1 MLEVVYST
9 MKKVLWSLR
18 LPGSHQMTIGPFS
31 GPFWVPGPH
40 VLPALGVEGEAWTS
54 WQGWM
59 WVCFHF
65 RPEGESVPLRVAS
78 QSEQL
83 QLCHRVV

>member
-18 LPGSHQMTIGPFS
+18 LPGSHQMTIGPFP

-40 VLPALGVEGEAWTS
+40 VLPACLGSRRGGLDFLAGVDVGVFSPQAR
-54 WQGWM
+54 G
-59 WVCFHF
+59 
-65 RPEGESVPLRVAS
+65 
-78 QSEQL
+78 
-83 QLCHRVV
+83 